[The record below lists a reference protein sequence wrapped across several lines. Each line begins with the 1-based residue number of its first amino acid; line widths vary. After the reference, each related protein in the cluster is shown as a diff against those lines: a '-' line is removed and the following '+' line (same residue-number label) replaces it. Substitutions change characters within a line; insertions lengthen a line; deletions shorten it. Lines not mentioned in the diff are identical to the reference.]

1 MAKNGRI
8 MVLYEGHLFRNSLY
22 LVKKQKE
29 RKFCEKKIVDSGIV
43 KTCDELDL

>member
-22 LVKKQKE
+22 LIEKQKE
-29 RKFCEKKIVDSGIV
+29 KKNCEKKKKIRNR
-43 KTCDELDL
+43 ENM